1 MLIEAA
7 VSALFLRFR
16 PAGVPEPAA
25 WTGLALLA
33 VTWISTFAFQVP
45 AHQILERG
53 FDPETWRR
61 LVVSNWMRTW
71 AWTAR
76 GALALWTVARALP

>member
-1 MLIEAA
+1 VIPLMLIEAA

-16 PAGVPEPAA
+16 PAGAPEPAA
-25 WTGLALLA
+25 WT
-33 VTWISTFAFQVP
+33 STFVFQVP

-61 LVVSNWMRTW
+61 LVVSNWIRTW

-76 GALALWTVARALP
+76 GARALWTVARALP